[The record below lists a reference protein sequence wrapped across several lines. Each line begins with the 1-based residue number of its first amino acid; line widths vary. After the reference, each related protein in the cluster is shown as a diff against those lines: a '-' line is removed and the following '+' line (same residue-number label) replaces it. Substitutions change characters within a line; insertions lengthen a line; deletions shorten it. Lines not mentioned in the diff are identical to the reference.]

1 VWTLTSRH
9 AVLFMIRLIY
19 GHHARQG
26 GGAMQAAVQACISR
40 RISHVQ
46 RATAGEGAFVCDLD
60 RTTAP
65 IDRLADIAN

>member
-1 VWTLTSRH
+1 VWTFTSRH

-26 GGAMQAAVQACISR
+26 GGAMQACISR

-60 RTTAP
+60 RTTAT
-65 IDRLADIAN
+65 IDRLADIAT